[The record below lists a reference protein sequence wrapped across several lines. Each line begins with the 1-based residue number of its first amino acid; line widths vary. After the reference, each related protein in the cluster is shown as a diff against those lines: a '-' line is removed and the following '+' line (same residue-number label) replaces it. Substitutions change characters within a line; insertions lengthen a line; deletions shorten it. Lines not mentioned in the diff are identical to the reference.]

1 MDKINL
7 EQTLAT
13 LVAKNQQLQQ
23 ENDRMQN
30 SMFNLF
36 RENSELK
43 ARIQC
48 KDSLRK
54 SMGKNVSLLWPS
66 SCNESQFR
74 RHLKQSACEQ
84 RTSSPIDIHSFVLS
98 YSMPRDPSAKA
109 ESECDADG
117 SGTGASALSHLYS
130 PPNSMSLAE
139 EHRLIGEIA
148 YQLDQRILGGI
159 FQGRKRRYGYSLIN
173 IENKIREVSTNIL
186 TGVVDKGYQLH
197 LTVRYHHLMK
207 QLSQLGYKTSLHPSF
222 SEIIVNTYGIL
233 VEQRT
238 EAQQIEH
245 NDPVFLR
252 KFIKKNAPEKFQKD
266 LIILLNCLCFLAEKD
281 GLPLMMW

>member
-117 SGTGASALSHLYS
+117 SGT
-130 PPNSMSLAE
+130 E